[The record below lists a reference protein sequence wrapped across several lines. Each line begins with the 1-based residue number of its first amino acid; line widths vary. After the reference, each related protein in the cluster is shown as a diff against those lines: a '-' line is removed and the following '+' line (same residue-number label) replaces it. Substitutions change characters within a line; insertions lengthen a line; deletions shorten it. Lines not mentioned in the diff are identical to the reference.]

1 MLNLDSEIKKLDL
14 FDIEMPYVHPFRTSF
29 GEETHKQTIIV
40 RIEDVE
46 GNLGWGET
54 SVTDI
59 PSYAYE
65 TIKTAWHVQNDF
77 LIPKLKE
84 INRPGMEIR
93 EILSGFAP
101 VRGHEF
107 AKSGLESALLSLKA
121 EQDGV
126 SIGKLY
132 GSSKSKIPTGV
143 SIGIQKSVDYLVD
156 RIGEFLERGYKRI
169 KIKIEPGW
177 DIEPI
182 KAIRKAYGDIDLM
195 VDANSAYNLD
205 DIDIL
210 KQMDQYGLTMIEQ
223 PMAYND
229 ILEHKKLQDQMETAI
244 CLDESIHNPKDAI
257 LSIEYGCA
265 KIINIKPAR
274 VGGYLNAIG
283 IAKELGKG
291 KVWCGGMLET
301 GIGRL
306 HNVFY
311 QAREEFTIPGDTSG
325 SDRYYSD
332 DIIYPAVEVNEK
344 GFIELPK
351 GKGLGALI
359 VEELIQSSSRQVVSH
374 KF

>member
-1 MLNLDSEIKKLDL
+1 MLIIDSEINKIDF

-46 GNLGWGET
+46 GNSGWGET
-54 SVTDI
+54 SVTDT

-65 TIKTAWHVQNDF
+65 TIKTAWHIQNDF

-84 INRPGMEIR
+84 INRPGMDIR
-93 EILSGFAP
+93 EILAGFAP

-107 AKSGLESALLSLKA
+107 AKSGIESALLSLKA
-121 EQDGV
+121 EQDGI

-143 SIGIQKSVDYLVD
+143 SIGIQKSVDYLVV
-156 RIGEFLERGYKRI
+156 RIGEFLDRGYKRI

-195 VDANSAYNLD
+195 VDANSAYSLKD
-205 DIDIL
+205 LDIL
-210 KQMDQYGLTMIEQ
+210 KKLDQFGLTMIEQ

-325 SDRYYSD
+325 SDRYYHE
-332 DIIYPAVEVNEK
+332 DIIFPAVEVNNK

-351 GKGLGALI
+351 GKGLGAQI
-359 VEELIQSSSRQVVSH
+359 VEELIQSYSRQVISH